1 MEDAYSQL
9 QGLKFDLQKIRQV
22 HRELADEDSSGE
34 EEDASSEERELPQ
47 QMAPAYSKLIK
58 PKTKDQPNVQASEGV
73 KADQGMS
80 VFEINNK
87 LIAEAYAV
95 SKRREYVQR
104 HIGEVD
110 MDILDA
116 GSDSVAPLQA
126 FSKAMQY
133 IKKSQRAAFNH
144 ANQDEDEDDSRSQND
159 GDHEFSGIN
168 IQMLTDD
175 KRLNV
180 QIPSY
185 DAHYRLYFENPE
197 AFR

>member
-1 MEDAYSQL
+1 
-9 QGLKFDLQKIRQV
+9 
-22 HRELADEDSSGE
+22 
-34 EEDASSEERELPQ
+34 
-47 QMAPAYSKLIK
+47 MAPAYLKLIK

-73 KADQGMS
+73 KAEQGMS

-116 GSDSVAPLQA
+116 GNESVAPLQA

-133 IKKSQRAAFNH
+133 IKKTHRAAINN

>member
-22 HRELADEDSSGE
+22 HRDLADEDSSGE
-34 EEDASSEERELPQ
+34 EEDASSEERELPP
-47 QMAPAYSKLIK
+47 QMAPAYLKLIK

-73 KADQGMS
+73 KAEQGMS

-116 GSDSVAPLQA
+116 GNESVAPLQA
-126 FSKAMQY
+126 FSKAM
-133 IKKSQRAAFNH
+133 
-144 ANQDEDEDDSRSQND
+144 
-159 GDHEFSGIN
+159 
-168 IQMLTDD
+168 
-175 KRLNV
+175 
-180 QIPSY
+180 
-185 DAHYRLYFENPE
+185 
-197 AFR
+197 